1 MVRMCYG
8 KCRLMS
14 QDLHL
19 RNTKMEAFGGFDPP
33 SQEIC
38 EVANDLLT

>member
-1 MVRMCYG
+1 
-8 KCRLMS
+8 MS

-19 RNTKMEAFGGFDPP
+19 NTKMEAFGGFDPP

>member
-1 MVRMCYG
+1 MCYG
-8 KCRLMS
+8 NGRLMI

-19 RNTKMEAFGGFDPP
+19 RNTKMEALGGFDPP

-38 EVANDLLT
+38 EVAKDLLT